1 MIYNQ
6 VIIDNLQILYDYS
19 SFNGEIF
26 KARAYNKVIEELMI
40 NNSPIKSYEDF
51 IKIESAGDKIRTKVK
66 ELIETNKI
74 KEVEEIKKDPLFIF
88 KKELLT
94 IYGFGPVKIDEIIKK
109 HKITSIIEL
118 RNNKQ
123 LLNTKQL
130 IGLKHY
136 EDLKKKIPSNETK
149 LHHKILKEEFNNYK
163 DIEYQ
168 FVGSFRRGLKRIG
181 DIDILIKK
189 NNNFNLKKF
198 INDLIDKKYIIE
210 KLAEGDHKF
219 MGICKLPKKPV
230 RRIDI
235 TIAPEDEYYFT
246 LLYFTGSKKFNIG
259 MRAFS
264 RKIGYSLSEHGF
276 KEIFHKIPKI
286 NSEEDIFKF
295 LNIKYIK
302 PENRKEFKKIK
313 FQ

>member
-19 SFNGEIF
+19 MMNGDIF
-26 KARAYNKVIEELMI
+26 KARAYNKVIQELMI
-40 NNSPIKSYEDF
+40 NSNSIKNYEDF
-51 IKIESAGDKIRTKVK
+51 IKIEGAGDKIRAKVK

-94 IYGFGPVKIDEIIKK
+94 IYGFGPAKIDEIIKK
-109 HKITSIIEL
+109 HKISSIIEL
-118 RNNKQ
+118 RKNKQ
-123 LLNTKQL
+123 LLNAKQL
-130 IGLKHY
+130 IGLKYY
-136 EDLKKKIPSNETK
+136 EDLKKRIPSAETK
-149 LHHKILKEEFNNYK
+149 IHHKILKEEFNNYK

-189 NNNFNLKKF
+189 TNNFNLKEF
-198 INDLIDKKYIIE
+198 INDLKIKDYIIE
-210 KLAEGDHKF
+210 NLAEGDHKF
-219 MGICKLPKKPV
+219 MGICKIPKKPA

-235 TIAPEDEYYFT
+235 TIAPENEYYFT

-264 RKIGYSLSEHGF
+264 KKMGYSLSEHGF
-276 KEIFHKIPKI
+276 KEVIHKIPKI
-286 NSEEDIFKF
+286 SSEEDIFKF
-295 LNIKYIK
+295 LNIKFIK
-302 PENRKEFKKIK
+302 PENRKDFAKIK